1 MCLSFF
7 FVHDSEAILLENREK
22 KNDEEAER
30 KIRKIEDRGRGK
42 RRIERNIEDVRRN
55 AQDFLRITMMMMR
68 ICH

>member
-1 MCLSFF
+1 MTAKQFCLKIGG
-7 FVHDSEAILLENREK
+7 E
-22 KNDEEAER
+22 NDEEAER
-30 KIRKIEDRGRGK
+30 KIRKIEERWRGRGK